1 MAVGAGSPNVQ
12 IILLRI
18 SDLWLN
24 ILMENFNSDPLL
36 TRYAFNFFDRHIA
49 FKHLA
54 QEMGNSSFF
63 ITGGSGLFGR
73 WILSF
78 FNWSE
83 RRKYSEP
90 KLTIL
95 SRQEISSSSSRIKYI
110 CGNIE
115 NFHNYDMKSTYTLHM
130 AAPSASETFQSMD
143 ELNKFYVLAKGTEN
157 LLNYARLNTE
167 KRTLVLSSGALY
179 GGFDETRV
187 SHISESER
195 QAPAYAESL
204 QALSIGKRVSEFLTK
219 EFCERGHVDASV
231 ARCFGFIGPSLPT
244 NLHYAVGNFVAQAVK
259 GEDIVINGSGKPIR
273 SFMYL
278 GDMVFWIMTILL
290 RGKRGEDY
298 NVGSKVGISILNLAN
313 EVVAVLGTKSKIVV
327 LGASD
332 QTSGNPPNYY
342 YVPDTLKAERELSLF
357 CRTSLQ
363 ESIKEFAEYL
373 TLSSG

>member
-1 MAVGAGSPNVQ
+1 MDKFKRDS
-12 IILLRI
+12 
-18 SDLWLN
+18 
-24 ILMENFNSDPLL
+24 L
-36 TRYAFNFFDRHIA
+36 TTSFAFDFFDRHTA
-49 FKHLA
+49 FKNLA
-54 QEMGNSSFF
+54 QEVGNNSFF
-63 ITGGSGLFGR
+63 VTGGSGLFGS

-78 FNWSE
+78 FDWCV

-90 KLTIL
+90 ELTIL
-95 SRQEISSSSSRIKYI
+95 SRQNLSSSSSRIKYI
-110 CGNIE
+110 CGDIE
-115 NFHNYDMKSTYTLHM
+115 NFQNHGGKSTYTLHM
-130 AAPSASETFQSMD
+130 AAPSASETFRSMD

-219 EFCERGHVDASV
+219 EFCDRGHVDASV
-231 ARCFGFIGPSLPT
+231 ARCFSFIGPGLPT

-290 RGKRGEDY
+290 RGKSGEDY
-298 NVGSKVGISILNLAN
+298 NVGSREGISISSLAN
-313 EVVAVLGTKSKIVV
+313 EIVTVLGAKSKVVV
-327 LGASD
+327 LGKSD

-342 YVPDTLKAERELSLF
+342 YVPDTFKAERELSLF
-357 CRTSLQ
+357 CRASLR
-363 ESIKEFAEYL
+363 ESIKEYAEYL
-373 TLSSG
+373 TLASR